1 MLVAVAVVVVVVMMM
16 TMMIMMMT
24 TTTTMRMI
32 FLTAIQA
39 IFYFY
44 THFSGPS
51 VTPNT
56 DAGQTAKDYSN
67 HVIALR
73 AGSTVCVCMQIPA
86 LLCERL

>member
-1 MLVAVAVVVVVVMMM
+1 MLVAVVVVVVVVMMM
-16 TMMIMMMT
+16 MIMMT
-24 TTTTMRMI
+24 TTTTMKMI

-56 DAGQTAKDYSN
+56 DAGQTAQDYSN

-73 AGSTVCVCMQIPA
+73 AGSTVCVCTQIPA

>member
-1 MLVAVAVVVVVVMMM
+1 MMMMMM
-16 TMMIMMMT
+16 TMMIMMMM

-56 DAGQTAKDYSN
+56 DAGQTAQDYSN

-73 AGSTVCVCMQIPA
+73 AGSTVCVCTRIPA
-86 LLCERL
+86 LLCEKL